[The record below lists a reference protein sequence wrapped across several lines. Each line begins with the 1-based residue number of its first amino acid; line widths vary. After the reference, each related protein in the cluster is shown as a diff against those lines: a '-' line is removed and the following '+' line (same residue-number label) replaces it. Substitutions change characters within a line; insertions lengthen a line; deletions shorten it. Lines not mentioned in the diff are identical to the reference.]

1 MSIEVTDELIQ
12 KLTEEWLDTLPAR
25 YPLKPKHP
33 YRFSPGFSLKM
44 RWLCR
49 KADWDYA
56 CGKDLSHFGE
66 VQRIHWTKRTAAALL
81 AAALGTTVAMAYAVR
96 YFKMAWEEHEK
107 YSSVFYQ
114 QIEEGYV
121 PGEFICYTLGYVP
134 EGFELERETTIEN
147 YHSETYINTTDSN
160 QILTFHQ
167 TRIDEATMDIDTE
180 DVEPVEIQLNDNL
193 KAWFLDNPGHK
204 VIFGMMGYTSLVF
217 LEGYPRKI
225 WLKLPIIFVK
235 NSAKR

>member
-121 PGEFICYTLGYVP
+121 PGEFVCYTLGYVP

-147 YHSETYINTTDSN
+147 YHSETYINTTNSN

-180 DVEPVEIQLNDNL
+180 DVKPVEIQLNDNL

-204 VIFGMMGYTSLVF
+204 VIFWDDGIYFFSVSGRLPKEDLVKTSNNIC
-217 LEGYPRKI
+217 K
-225 WLKLPIIFVK
+225 K
-235 NSAKR
+235 

>member
-12 KLTEEWLDTLPAR
+12 KLTEEWLDTLPER

-44 RWLCR
+44 RWLCH

-96 YFKMAWEEHEK
+96 YFQMVREDHEK
-107 YSSVFYQ
+107 YSSVFYR
-114 QIEEGYV
+114 QIEEGYI
-121 PGEFICYTLGYVP
+121 PEEFVCYTLGYVP
-134 EGFELERETTIEN
+134 EGYILNQEVTIGEFHEEVYCNAEN
-147 YHSETYINTTDSN
+147 ESAV
-160 QILTFHQ
+160 LVFHQ
-167 TRIDEATMDIDTE
+167 IRIDQATVDIDTE
-180 DVEPVEIQLNDNL
+180 KMAPVEIQLNDHQQ
-193 KAWFLDNPGHK
+193 AWYLDNP
-204 VIFGMMGYTSLVF
+204 S
-217 LEGYPRKI
+217 RKI
-225 WLKLPIIFVK
+225 VYWDDGKYFFQVSGELPKVELVK
-235 NSAKR
+235 IANSISQK